1 MARERQCEEN
11 KDQTWAWLWALP
23 FTTYM
28 TLNKSPHV
36 CSQMGIGQMGITT
49 LTWPL
54 G

>member
-28 TLNKSPHV
+28 TLTNLLMFAVRWASV
-36 CSQMGIGQMGITT
+36 R
-49 LTWPL
+49 WV
-54 G
+54 